1 MEAVTIIKINIAT
14 IVSALLGK
22 KLQWLLLLN
31 NHYHQPFNAS
41 SAARYPSSTAY
52 CKYGIHATSVL
63 AI

>member
-1 MEAVTIIKINIAT
+1 MLTEAVAIIKINIAT

-41 SAARYPSSTAY
+41 SAAR
-52 CKYGIHATSVL
+52 
-63 AI
+63 